1 MGQPGLLEGS
11 PGPAE
16 RGFPCD
22 ACMFWADTPHQGYP
36 HISGRGWRRLAFCP
50 LCWPPHAASHQHP
63 LSHRCSCL
71 CSRLQPLPSLL
82 PFLPPS
88 LGLSCLLFWSLHHR
102 RAVDSSWDYWMASSG
117 TRAGQQRMAE
127 SRAGFVSIET
137 QQVRGA
143 RQEAPDSRT
152 EGNAPDPNNF
162 WVLRACQ

>member
-1 MGQPGLLEGS
+1 MLPFVWQSSTPVLFYFTQNSGS
-11 PGPAE
+11 QIQFSVCAQWPTFDVNHE
-16 RGFPCD
+16 I
-22 ACMFWADTPHQGYP
+22 
-36 HISGRGWRRLAFCP
+36 ISLDCCKP
-50 LCWPPHAASHQHP
+50 P